1 MGDIINEIETIVDSR
16 DDWIEEDSYQIKFL
30 LLQAYLDAEDEPRVQ
45 RYCDEFMDPRFLG
58 EVFEKLDGELKVIF
72 TLIFGELMLNR
83 N

>member
-1 MGDIINEIETIVDSR
+1 
-16 DDWIEEDSYQIKFL
+16 
-30 LLQAYLDAEDEPRVQ
+30 
-45 RYCDEFMDPRFLG
+45 MDPRFLG